1 MEPNKVAI
9 VIRDAENQWEGLRS
23 GLGLGLEMVEAD
35 LFVIG
40 EVNMSE
46 DRVEGYKEN
55 LEFLKEELECQHF
68 TDTRANVD
76 KWGFFEYISL
86 DDMAKKLCE
95 YDLIVPF

>member
-40 EVNMSE
+40 EVNMPE

>member
-40 EVNMSE
+40 EVNMPE

-68 TDTRANVD
+68 TDTQANVD